1 MIMRKYIGECGI
13 TLDEAKRFMGFLG
26 RNDRDEEI
34 RSVLNAAVALV
45 EERQNVSLRPMTIVL
60 PVTGSSAR
68 YPLYLHPVSE
78 VISVKD
84 AQSGDD
90 LDYQLAYAKD
100 SIAVR
105 ASRPFVVEYKTEAV
119 TDNMLEIYKPAV
131 LTMAALMFDGSTDT
145 EAYRK
150 VFNSFMI
157 PSVL

>member
-1 MIMRKYIGECGI
+1 MRKDIGECGI
-13 TLDEAKRFMGFLG
+13 TLDDAKRFMGFLG
-26 RNDRDEEI
+26 RDDRDAEI
-34 RSVLNAAVALV
+34 RSMLNAAIALV

-60 PVTGSSAR
+60 PVTGGSTR

-78 VISVKD
+78 VVSVKD
-84 AQSGDD
+84 AQSGGD

-105 ASRPFVVEYKTEAV
+105 ASRPFVVEYKTAAV
-119 TDNMLEIYKPAV
+119 ADNMLEIYKPAV
-131 LTMAALMFDGSTDT
+131 LTMATLMFDGSTDT

>member
-1 MIMRKYIGECGI
+1 MIMRKDIGECGI
-13 TLDEAKRFMGFLG
+13 TLDDAKLFMGFWG
-26 RNDRDEEI
+26 RNDRDAEI
-34 RSVLNAAVALV
+34 RSVLNASLALV
-45 EERQNVSLRPMTIVL
+45 EEHQNVSLRPMTIVL
-60 PVTGSSAR
+60 PVSGGSDQ

-78 VISVKD
+78 VVSVKD
-84 AQSGDD
+84 AQGGDD
-90 LDYQLAYAKD
+90 LDYQLAYAKN

-119 TDNMLEIYKPAV
+119 TDNMVEIYKPAV
-131 LTMAALMFDGSTDT
+131 LTMATLMFDGSTDT